1 MPNRPL
7 LIGLI
12 GFTIVIAAIVISNFS
27 GRFDEPAVAPAVDQD
42 TAVKATSEAPAAPK
56 AEQGEA
62 PAGRGVQPPPQG
74 NATAAGS

>member
-62 PAGRGVQPPPQG
+62 PAGLRAPP
-74 NATAAGS
+74 